1 MPAVAAVEEEGHS
14 SLTRGE
20 IKRPRRRNGSVG
32 GDFSSRLLLW
42 REAVLYERTQRGVLG
57 TGSGGHLPLC
67 PPSSISAASLPP
79 RPAVMKATKT
89 NNAVR
94 WQGRAAER
102 KDYLSCT
109 GEA

>member
-1 MPAVAAVEEEGHS
+1 MSA
-14 SLTRGE
+14 R
-20 IKRPRRRNGSVG
+20 
-32 GDFSSRLLLW
+32 
-42 REAVLYERTQRGVLG
+42 REASLQLRNRLR
-57 TGSGGHLPLC
+57 GHLPLC

-79 RPAVMKATKT
+79 RPAVMKAMKM

-94 WQGRAAER
+94 WQCRAAER